1 MQNYVRRMLSEKL
14 EVSVQ
19 KLQLLAQENA
29 AYNEEVT

>member
-1 MQNYVRRMLSEKL
+1 MLSEKL